1 MIFLLLFVR
10 EGKALKKVNL
20 IMDTIDYIEAH
31 LSEKMNLALVAHAL
45 HYSKYYLHRVF
56 SQTVGMTIH
65 DYVQRR
71 KLTEAAKMLVFS
83 DKSILEIALV
93 AGYESQQAFTTIF
106 KALYKKSPHQYRE
119 EKDYYPLQLRFQFNH
134 ELIQSDNNKE
144 LENLRII
151 KAATKNDVQ
160 SWMAFVILVIDG
172 FPHLQEAKHREL
184 LQTYIAD
191 RRAFI
196 MIENGLIIG
205 NMLLSHIKGRI
216 DFLGV
221 HPLYNK
227 PEIINYFIKMT
238 DLTNH
243 KKVHITSFRK
253 RDKADLGYRKA
264 LIQLGFKEAE
274 LLTEFGY
281 PTQQMVLYQQG
292 EIHD

>member
-1 MIFLLLFVR
+1 M
-10 EGKALKKVNL
+10 KKVKL

-31 LSEKMNLALVAHAL
+31 LSEKMNLADVAHAL

-65 DYVQRR
+65 DYAQRR

-106 KALYKKSPHQYRE
+106 KAMYKKSPLQYRE

-134 ELIQSDNNKE
+134 EWTQTSNNKE

-151 KAATKNDVQ
+151 KEATKDDVP
-160 SWMAFVILVIDG
+160 SWMAFVSLVIDG
-172 FPHLQEAKHREL
+172 FPHLQEAEHRKV

-205 NMLLSHIKGRI
+205 NMLISHINGRI

-227 PEIINYFIKMT
+227 PEIIHLFIKMT
-238 DLTNH
+238 DLANQ

-253 RDKADLGYRKA
+253 GDKADLGYRKA
-264 LIQLGFKEAE
+264 LIQLGFNEAE

-292 EIHD
+292 DIHD